1 MLLLPRSAVLVGK
14 VFLKSRMKI
23 QTLSGQNFFFFKIT
37 CCKHV
42 NNWIKNYFF
51 EFSDVARTLRNHS

>member
-1 MLLLPRSAVLVGK
+1 MLLFPVSAVLVGN

-23 QTLSGQNFFFFKIT
+23 QTLSGPKLFFKKA
-37 CCKHV
+37 CCKCV